1 MMIRLQREYLVALLV
16 GVGINTA
23 VASERME
30 DGRRAYQAACATCH
44 DTGANGAP
52 RIGHAEEWFDR
63 SRLWEAVLFEHAE
76 KGYMQMPAKGGDT
89 HLSQYDVD
97 AAAEYLL
104 TQSHPQQLSD

>member
-1 MMIRLQREYLVALLV
+1 MIQLKWEYLAALIV

-30 DGRRAYQAACATCH
+30 DGRHTYQAACATCH

-52 RIGHAEEWFDR
+52 RIGHPEEWSDR
-63 SRLWEAVLFEHAE
+63 SRLRETVLFEHAE

-89 HLSQYDVD
+89 TLSQYDVD

-104 TQSHPQQLSD
+104 TESHPQQLSD